1 MRNFLPLA
9 SVAIGLLFSAPAAAQ
24 APRLEGEA
32 GGARLLRLA
41 LDDFRSAKKPA
52 FWPVI
57 DVDSASSAL
66 AKLCRGEIAGG
77 AVGRSMTAAESS
89 ACEKAKVS
97 HIDLPLALDAV
108 VVVVNPRNT
117 WAKELSASQL
127 RRAWADDRTRPRSWS
142 EIDADWPA
150 AALKLYGPTIKVA
163 LAEKYAAAL
172 GFPDSTALRRDVSTT
187 EVLSLVADAVAR
199 DQNALGVLDWGTY
212 SANRQRV
219 RAVPVA
225 FDGERV
231 QSVKGAPKP
240 PAEGPL
246 SYPLRLYLNAT
257 AVREP
262 AMKEFLLHLFA
273 NAERLSAAAGV
284 RALPAS
290 DYQQAAA
297 RIKGMP

>member
-1 MRNFLPLA
+1 MSNFLALA
-9 SVAIGLLFSAPAAAQ
+9 SVAIGVLFAATAAAQ

-52 FWPVI
+52 FWSAI
-57 DVDSASSAL
+57 DIDSASAAL

-97 HIDLPLALDAV
+97 SIDLPLALDAV

-117 WAKELSASQL
+117 WAKAISISQL
-127 RRAWADDRTRPRSWS
+127 RRAWSDGQGRTRLWS
-142 EIDADWPA
+142 QLDADWPSE
-150 AALKLYGPTIKVA
+150 ALKLYGPTMKVA
-163 LAEKYAAAL
+163 LADTYASAL
-172 GFPDSTALRRDVSTT
+172 GLPDSSALRRDVSTT

-212 SANRQRV
+212 STSRQRV
-219 RAVPVA
+219 RALPVA
-225 FDGERV
+225 LDGERV
-231 QSVKGAPKP
+231 QSAKGAPKA
-240 PAEGPL
+240 PADGPL
-246 SYPLRLYLNAT
+246 AYPLRLYLNAT

-262 AMKEFLLHLFA
+262 GMKEFLLHLLA
-273 NAERLSAAAGV
+273 NAERLSAAAGL

-297 RIKGMP
+297 RITAIR